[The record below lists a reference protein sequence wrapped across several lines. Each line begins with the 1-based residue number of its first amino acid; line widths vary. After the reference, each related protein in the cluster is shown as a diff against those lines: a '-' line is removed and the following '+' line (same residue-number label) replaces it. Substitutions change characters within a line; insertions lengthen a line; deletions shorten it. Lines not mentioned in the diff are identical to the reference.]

1 MNKTGKMKK
10 KMVCSKLARDCIV
23 KHMYSAAELQ
33 LI

>member
-10 KMVCSKLARDCIV
+10 KMVCGKLAEDFVV
-23 KHMYSAAELQ
+23 KRMYSAAELQ